1 MSELMTRAI
10 LGDEFEYRAIMNK
23 FKEDEVSNYQ
33 KWIYGRFHSLC
44 NKKMNSEL
52 NSEWT
57 VRHYLAAKMILSATV
72 MISSLEYCIE
82 KNVKMSIPYLSYY
95 AILTCCRAVVFT
107 MPDIKWKNDSFLQ
120 MTHTKIIN
128 EVKNCIM
135 KLNQDYAEKVYKDI
149 NLYKEYREI
158 FSYRFPASG
167 LDEPLDKECSI
178 TKTVCICTLLCDI
191 AQLNS
196 SEIEKYILKNCL
208 EDLNDWYKLDVE
220 YLKHCF
226 YYKLGDD
233 IKIIDKEDSYRIDYI
248 NRKKTFPVS
257 IYNTM
262 SEGMVEDFFGSWH
275 SFETDEDDTIY
286 NPDIDWRLIFNV
298 P

>member
-1 MSELMTRAI
+1 MSELMVRAI
-10 LGDEFEYRAIMNK
+10 LGDEFEYGVIMNK
-23 FKEDEVSNYQ
+23 FKEDEIANYQ
-33 KWIYGRFHSLC
+33 KWIYRRFHSLC
-44 NKKMNSEL
+44 NKKMNNEL

-95 AILTCCRAVVFT
+95 AILTCCRAVIFT

-128 EVKNCIM
+128 EVKDCIM
-135 KLNQDYAEKVYKDI
+135 KLNQDYAEKLYKDI

-167 LDEPLDKECSI
+167 LDEPLAKECPI

-196 SEIEKYILKNCL
+196 SEIEKYIFKNCL

-226 YYKLGDD
+226 CYKLGDD
-233 IKIIDKEDSYRIDYI
+233 IKIIDKEDGYRIDYI
-248 NRKKTFPVS
+248 NRKKPFPVS

-262 SEGMVEDFFGSWH
+262 SEGMVEDFFGSWY
-275 SFETDEDDTIY
+275 SSEIDKDDTIY